1 MSEGDRLV
9 LERNSYYYRDET
21 EDALDKSVI
30 PYRLVCIY
38 QEESVGSSLADG
50 ATALTQAQYQYNRYT
65 EGKIYYLN
73 DFDINTFTLASDDIE
88 QNKTLATYTYLF
100 NTRND
105 VLSDAKVRKAL
116 SIALS
121 RDEIVNLTGGQHIA
135 STGYVPS
142 GVYERRAY
150 AKRIS
155 LRSGTQLYNTAGGDL
170 DGARSLL
177 SEAGNPSGSL
187 TIEFVYPASRR
198 R

>member
-1 MSEGDRLV
+1 MTKPRTLWT
-9 LERNSYYYRDET
+9 R
-21 EDALDKSVI
+21 SVI

-142 GVYERRAY
+142 GVFNTDRKTDFAT
-150 AKRIS
+150 
-155 LRSGTQLYNTAGGDL
+155 SGTQLYNTAGDL

-177 SEAGNPSGSL
+177 SEAGQSERFADNQICLPCFARVD
-187 TIEFVYPASRR
+187 EFLQKFLQLRFL
-198 R
+198 